1 MLAATA
7 FFPWVLPKVP
17 GCSSPLAQQAV
28 VDSAIA
34 FCEESQAV
42 RQWVTPIST
51 VAGTSAY
58 TLSGDADQ
66 QVSRVLA
73 VLVDNYPIQAAP
85 RSQEGYA
92 QTGDTSRPAYYY
104 TKPNGA
110 DVDLVLHPTP
120 DSVFTVKVLVALRPR
135 RGASQLTDELY
146 HQWVE
151 PITAG
156 ALYRILMT
164 PGQPFTDTAGGALQ
178 GQLAVSGA
186 RKARIASESGQVR
199 TTSAV
204 TMRPF
209 A

>member
-1 MLAATA
+1 MDA
-7 FFPWVLPKVP
+7 
-17 GCSSPLAQQAV
+17 
-28 VDSAIA
+28 AIA

-51 VAGTSAY
+51 VAGTSTY

-73 VLVDNYPIQAAP
+73 VLVNNMPIYSAP
-85 RSQEGYA
+85 RGQEGYA
-92 QTGDTSRPAYYY
+92 QSTNSQQPSYYY
-104 TKPNGA
+104 TKPNVA
-110 DVDLVLHPTP
+110 DVDLVLCPTP
-120 DSVFTVKVLVALRPR
+120 DAVYTVKVLVAMRPR
-135 RGASQLTDELY
+135 RSSIQLTDELF

-151 PITAG
+151 PIAAG

-164 PGQPFTDTAGGALQ
+164 PGQPFSDPAGAMAQ
-178 GQLAVSGA
+178 GQLAISGA

-199 TTSAV
+199 TTSSVA
-204 TMRPF
+204 MRPF